1 VWASAALPSSQ
12 HRLLRSRGSRHRRQG
27 IRRWI
32 EERTGSSTRRF
43 VRTSR
48 RHRAIEIQVG
58 NHNITAADPLPDDIH
73 TTVAAIT
80 QCAH

>member
-1 VWASAALPSSQ
+1 M
-12 HRLLRSRGSRHRRQG
+12 RR
-27 IRRWI
+27 RI
-32 EERTGSSTRRF
+32 EERTGSSIRRF

-48 RHRAIEIQVG
+48 RHRGSEIQVG
-58 NHNITAADPLPDDIH
+58 NHTITAADPLPDDIH